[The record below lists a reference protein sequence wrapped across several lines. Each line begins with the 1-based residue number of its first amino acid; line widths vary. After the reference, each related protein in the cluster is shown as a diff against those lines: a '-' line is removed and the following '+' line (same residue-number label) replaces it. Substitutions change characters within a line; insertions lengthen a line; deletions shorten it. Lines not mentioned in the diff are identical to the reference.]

1 MYNTLMLNWFKKHFI
16 PHEGNNHRPH
26 ILHKESI
33 RNILILVIFV
43 EVFAF
48 LGPTISEIN
57 KTGGMAAVLPAV
69 LGDLT
74 NEERKADHLLALN
87 TNPILDKAAQM
98 KAEDMAEKG
107 YFAHTSPEG
116 LTPWYWLKQV
126 GYKYQY
132 AGENLAINFT
142 DSKDVTNAWMNSPT
156 HKANIVKD
164 KYTEVGTGIA
174 TGMYEG
180 KETVFVAQVY
190 ANPIVKEV
198 EQAKAIKDGDAEKEP
213 LSEVDKVEDN
223 TNILGAETV
232 TETDVKE
239 VVTPVEF
246 ENKVIDDNINIE
258 TKSTQNPTFIEK
270 AISSPRNSTNT
281 IMYIISG
288 IVALSLLLNIFI
300 KIKHHHPDLIINGL
314 VTIVIIGAV
323 LVVNYYMT
331 NRNME
336 VIQSVDYTNIGK

>member
-1 MYNTLMLNWFKKHFI
+1 MYNTPMLNWFKKHFI
-16 PHEGNNHRPH
+16 PHEGNNHCPH
-26 ILHKESI
+26 FLHKESI

-57 KTGGMAAVLPAV
+57 KTGGMAAVLPAI

-74 NEERKADHLLALN
+74 NEERKSEHLLALN
-87 TNPILDKAAQM
+87 TNPILNKAAEM
-98 KAEDMAEKG
+98 KALDMAEKG

-116 LTPWYWLKQV
+116 KTPWYWLEQV

-132 AGENLAINFT
+132 AGENLAINFA

-174 TGMYEG
+174 TGLYEG
-180 KETVFVAQVY
+180 RETVFVAQVY
-190 ANPIVKEV
+190 ANPLVNEV
-198 EQAKAIKDGDAEKEP
+198 EQLKVTKTEVANKEP
-213 LSEVDKVEDN
+213 LSEIAKVEDV
-223 TNILGAETV
+223 TNVLGAETV
-232 TETDVKE
+232 TNTENKNIVA
-239 VVTPVEF
+239 PVEV
-246 ENKVIDDNINIE
+246 EKKTIDNNTPNIAP
-258 TKSTQNPTFIEK
+258 SQNATFIEK
-270 AISSPRNSTNT
+270 AVASPRNSTNT
-281 IMYIISG
+281 ILYIISG

-314 VTIVIIGAV
+314 ITIVIIGAV
-323 LVVNYYMT
+323 LVANYYIT
-331 NRNME
+331 HRNM
-336 VIQSVDYTNIGK
+336 VIAQSLDYSNQNK